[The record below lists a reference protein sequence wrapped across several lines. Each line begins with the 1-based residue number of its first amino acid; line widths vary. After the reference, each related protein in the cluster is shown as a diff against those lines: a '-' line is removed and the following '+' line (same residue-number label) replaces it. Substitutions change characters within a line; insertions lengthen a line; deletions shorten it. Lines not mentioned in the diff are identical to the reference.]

1 MKARSLLAMIALLI
15 ILGYAVH
22 IDTFAY
28 AASTKQTTQTKSN
41 FDALTKDP
49 KFVKNMLDYMKNHHD
64 FTQSVVTSML
74 KDPMLRLQI
83 IGHMTENKDA
93 MKQMTEMIK
102 SGATPVKMDHSK
114 MPGMKMNN
122 SKSSSK

>member
-1 MKARSLLAMIALLI
+1 MKARNLLAVIALLT
-15 ILGYAVH
+15 LVSYAVH

-28 AASTKQTTQTKSN
+28 AASTKQKAQTKSS
-41 FDALTKDP
+41 FDDLTKDP

-74 KDPMLRLQI
+74 KEPMLRLQI

-102 SGATPVKMDHSK
+102 SGASPVKMDHSK
-114 MPGMKMNN
+114 MSGMKMNN
-122 SKSSSK
+122 SKSSAK